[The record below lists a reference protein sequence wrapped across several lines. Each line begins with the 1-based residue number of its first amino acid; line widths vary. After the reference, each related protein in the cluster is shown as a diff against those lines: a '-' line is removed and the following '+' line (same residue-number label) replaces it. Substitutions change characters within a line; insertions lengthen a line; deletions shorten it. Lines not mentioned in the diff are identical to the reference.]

1 MAAKTKVER
10 EIEAMGLDPSDK
22 VSIHIP
28 RGSAHDEPNLF
39 VSVNGINY
47 LLPKGQTS
55 EVPRFIAD
63 EIRRSQQAQEELDK
77 RKDEMLGP

>member
-28 RGSAHDEPNLF
+28 SGSAHDEPNLF

-77 RKDEMLGP
+77 HKDEMLGQ

>member
-28 RGSAHDEPNLF
+28 RGRAHDEPNLF

-77 RKDEMLGP
+77 HKDEMLGQ

>member
-63 EIRRSQQAQEELDK
+63 EIRRSQQAQEALDK
-77 RKDEMLGP
+77 HKDEMLGQ

>member
-39 VSVNGINY
+39 VSVNGIN
-47 LLPKGQTS
+47 
-55 EVPRFIAD
+55 
-63 EIRRSQQAQEELDK
+63 
-77 RKDEMLGP
+77 

>member
-1 MAAKTKVER
+1 MAAKTNVER
-10 EIEAMGLDPSDK
+10 EIEDIAHDPSDK

-47 LLPKGQTS
+47 LLPKGQTG

-63 EIRRSQQAQEELDK
+63 EIRRSQQAHDELDK
-77 RKDEMLGP
+77 HNVDMLGQ

>member
-1 MAAKTKVER
+1 MAAKTNVER
-10 EIEAMGLDPSDK
+10 EIESMGLDPSDK

-28 RGSAHDEPNLF
+28 RSGAHDEPNLF

-77 RKDEMLGP
+77 HKDEMLGQ